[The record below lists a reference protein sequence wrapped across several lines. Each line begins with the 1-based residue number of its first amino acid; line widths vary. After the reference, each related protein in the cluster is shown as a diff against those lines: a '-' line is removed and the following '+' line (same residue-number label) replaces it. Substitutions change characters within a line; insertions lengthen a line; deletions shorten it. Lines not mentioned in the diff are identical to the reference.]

1 MTTDTPNN
9 STQPENTQPDGD
21 QPGDKPGDQPDSAAP
36 RAATPRTWLSRIARR
51 KRMLAH
57 EQWRRLDDIAREGIS
72 DEDYATT
79 MATLESMARNLGWDE
94 SEAPDESRSR
104 DGHHGRGRGHGHGH
118 GHGRGHKGHH
128 GHHGH
133 RHHGRCAE
141 RATVEA

>member
-1 MTTDTPNN
+1 MTTDTTND

-21 QPGDKPGDQPDSAAP
+21 QPGDQPDSAAP

-57 EQWRRLDDIAREGIS
+57 EQWRRLDDIARGGIS

-94 SEAPDESRSR
+94 SEAPDEARGH
-104 DGHHGRGRGHGHGH
+104 DGHHGHHGRGHGHGHGH
-118 GHGRGHKGHH
+118 GHGRGHKGHQ
-128 GHHGH
+128 GHHAH